1 MIGITPTLATSGL
14 LAIADSLFRRVGAG
28 PAGGFVHGLVLGVLR
43 TPVAGAVLGSM
54 TAQFEN
60 LARAGLLVVTFALG
74 AGGAAALLVA
84 LTFTAH
90 EPELFSAELRT
101 AFRSLRQSS

>member
-1 MIGITPTLATSGL
+1 MRQGRAASAPAEGGR
-14 LAIADSLFRRVGAG
+14 DDRFR
-28 PAGGFVHGLVLGVLR
+28 PGVLR
-43 TPVAGAVLGSM
+43 TPVAGPVLGSI